1 MKRMFLTLATVAATT
16 LGAAMPAQAQK
27 IGVTMALFDDT
38 FLTILR
44 KGIADSA
51 KQAGVTAQI
60 EDAGN
65 DVGKQLSQIQNM
77 IAQKVDAIIVNP
89 VDTDATPKM
98 TKLAVDAGIP
108 LVYVNRKPVD
118 FEKLPAGVAF
128 VASDERVSGTLQTQ
142 HICKMLGGKGNVL
155 VLMGELTNEAARTR
169 TKDIEEVIATSECSG
184 IKIVDK
190 REGKWSRTNA
200 QDIVTNWLSAGLQYD
215 AIISNNDEMAI
226 GAINALK
233 AAKKWKPDTIVGGI
247 DATPDA
253 LASMKAG
260 DLKVTVFQ
268 NAAGQGSGSV
278 DAALKLAK
286 KQPVERFVN
295 VPFELVTPEN
305 LPKYSGKN

>member
-1 MKRMFLTLATVAATT
+1 MKKLFVAAAISSA
-16 LGAAMPAQAQK
+16 LLSPFAAHAQK
-27 IGVTMALFDDT
+27 IGVSMALFDDT

-44 KGIADSA
+44 NGISDAS
-51 KQAGVTAQI
+51 KKAGASVQI
-60 EDAGN
+60 EDAAN
-65 DVGKQLSQIQNM
+65 DVGKQLSQVQNM

-89 VDTDATPKM
+89 VDTDATPKI
-98 TKLAVDAGIP
+98 TKMVTDAKIP
-108 LVYVNRKPVD
+108 LIYVNRKPVD
-118 FEKLPAGVAF
+118 FAKLPAGVAF
-128 VASDERVSGTLQTQ
+128 VASDEKVSGTLQTQ
-142 HICKMLGGKGNVL
+142 QVCKLLKGKGDIL
-155 VLMGELTNEAARTR
+155 VLMGELSNEAARTR
-169 TKDIEEVIATSECSG
+169 TQDIEDVVKTKECSG

-200 QDIVTNWLSAGLQYD
+200 QDITTNWLSSGVKFD
-215 AIISNNDEMAI
+215 AVIANNDEMAI

-233 AAKKWKPDTIVGGI
+233 AAKKWTPASIVAGI

-278 DAALKLAK
+278 DAALKMIK
-286 KQPVERFVN
+286 KQPVDRFVN

-305 LPKYSGKN
+305 LSKYSGKN